1 METASIFFNE
11 LNVIHYGSSVLS
23 LMKEP
28 IYCPLFAKLNRSK
41 AFSKGFGSGR
51 KKLGFS
57 FLNWGQDDKIGL
69 KMLIIPSFFRDKISN
84 FANGNPQNYF

>member
-1 METASIFFNE
+1 MDQVYTLSWKSPYI
-11 LNVIHYGSSVLS
+11 VHYLQSSTEARHFLKVLDQ
-23 LMKEP
+23 EE
-28 IYCPLFAKLNRSK
+28 
-41 AFSKGFGSGR
+41 

-69 KMLIIPSFFRDKISN
+69 KMLIIPSFFCVFRDKISN